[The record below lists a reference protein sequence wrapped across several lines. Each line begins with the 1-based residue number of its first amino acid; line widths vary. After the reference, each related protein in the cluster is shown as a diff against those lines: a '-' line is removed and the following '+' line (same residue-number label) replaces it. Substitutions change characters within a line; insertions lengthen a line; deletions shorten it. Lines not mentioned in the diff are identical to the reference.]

1 MPNIDE
7 LIERFMGPAAD
18 VMSAVVF
25 FEIPLFGGL
34 PIIVLWLAIGALFM
48 TVWLRFQPI
57 NGFRA
62 SMQVIRGKFSARTD
76 PGEVSSFQALA
87 TELSGTVGLGNI
99 AGVAVAVSLGGPG
112 AALWIAAFGVL
123 GMSMK
128 MAEATLGSKFR
139 EIREDGSIQGGPM
152 VYLRDGLASIGYR
165 RLGVVLG
172 SAYAVFTVL
181 GAFGCCSPWQWHSS
195 ATPPCWP
202 TPTTVSRH

>member
-57 NGFRA
+57 SGFRA

-181 GAFGCCSPWQWHSS
+181 GAFGAAHPGSGTLRLLHP
-195 ATPPCWP
+195 AGL
-202 TPTTVSRH
+202 RLLR